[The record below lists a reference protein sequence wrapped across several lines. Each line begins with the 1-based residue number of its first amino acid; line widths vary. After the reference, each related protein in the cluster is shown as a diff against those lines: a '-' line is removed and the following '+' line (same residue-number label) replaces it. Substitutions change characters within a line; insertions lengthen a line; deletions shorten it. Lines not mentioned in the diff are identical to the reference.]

1 MGRLKE
7 VVGEVI
13 VEKLRPVREEYE
25 RLRREEGYLR
35 EVAGKGRV
43 RAAEIAGKTIE
54 EVRKAVGLSR
64 I

>member
-43 RAAEIAGKTIE
+43 RAEIAGKTIE